1 MAMPFRRSD
10 WMQGKL
16 DWYAGD
22 HVHPV
27 NHAIHQ
33 ACIPV
38 IVFSALGL
46 LGLVPPKV
54 MILGV
59 PFGWPELGL
68 LALLVFY
75 ARHDLRLALLG
86 VPIGAVMAVLARHVP
101 WPVHAGLFAAAWIAQ
116 FIGHGTFE
124 KNRPS
129 LLANLVSLF
138 IAPAFL
144 LDGLIPKARRSSAG

>member
-1 MAMPFRRSD
+1 MSATFRRSG
-10 WMQGKL
+10 WMQAKL

-22 HVHPV
+22 HVDPV

-38 IVFSALGL
+38 IVFSVVGL
-46 LGLVPPKV
+46 LGLIPPKLPV
-54 MILGV
+54 FGV
-59 PFGWPELGL
+59 IFGWPELGL
-68 LALLVFY
+68 AALVGFY
-75 ARHDLRLALLG
+75 AQHDLRLAMLA

-116 FIGHGTFE
+116 FIGHGVYE

-129 LLANLVSLF
+129 LMANLVSLI

-144 LDGLIPKARRSSAG
+144 LDGLMAKAKP

>member
-1 MAMPFRRSD
+1 MSAAFGRSP
-10 WMQGKL
+10 WMQAKL

-22 HVHPV
+22 HVDPV

-33 ACIPV
+33 VCIPV
-38 IVFSALGL
+38 IVFSAMGL
-46 LGLVPPKV
+46 LGLIPPKV
-54 MILGV
+54 LIFGV

-68 LALLVFY
+68 AGLVGFY
-75 ARHDLRLALLG
+75 TRHDLRLALLA

-116 FIGHGTFE
+116 FIGHGAFE

-129 LLANLVSLF
+129 LMANLVSLF

-144 LDGLIPKARRSSAG
+144 LDGLLPTKR